1 MFKRR
6 NVLLLFVCVSLFGCS
21 AEKSASFP
29 KQQAGEAAAVDGVAQ
44 HRGDARK
51 GADREPAGGNRV
63 AAPAADGK
71 PAPAPAADKPAP
83 RKIIYTGLVDLI
95 VDDFDKGEQQLRQ
108 LVEDNGGYVDNS
120 DIYNQP
126 GAPRSGTWTIRVPTK
141 NFDAFLGAVV
151 KFGEVR
157 KRTTNSQDVTDA
169 YYDSAA
175 RLKADE
181 AEEKSL
187 LALLEKTQGKVE
199 DILRV
204 REQLRTVRGQIE
216 QRKSQLQRWDKDVDM
231 ATVTVKLLDRRDYT
245 PPVLPDFGGTVGRT
259 FEGSINALV
268 VFGKAIVL
276 TVVALAPWVV
286 VLGLLAAP
294 GFVLWRRRRAASAH
308 LREATLVAEEA
319 HEPNEGAAP

>member
-1 MFKRR
+1 MIQHRDI
-6 NVLLLFVCVSLFGCS
+6 LLLLVCLSLFGCS
-21 AEKSASFP
+21 AEQRGSPMTEVAAP
-29 KQQAGEAAAVDGVAQ
+29 QAAGEAQ
-44 HRGDARK
+44 HRADAVKGRDRK
-51 GADREPAGGNRV
+51 PDGANP
-63 AAPAADGK
+63 AAPAADK
-71 PAPAPAADKPAP
+71 AAP
-83 RKIIYTGLVDLI
+83 RKIIYTGIVDLI
-95 VDDFDKGEQQLRQ
+95 VEDFDKSEQEMRQ
-108 LVEDNGGYVDNS
+108 LVAENGGYVDSS

-126 GAPRSGTWTIRVPTK
+126 GAPRSGTWTVRVPTK
-141 NFDAFLGAVV
+141 NFEAFLQALV

-181 AEEKSL
+181 TEEKSL

-216 QRKSQLQRWDKDVDM
+216 QRKSQLQRWDKDVDL
-231 ATVTVKLLDRRDYT
+231 ATVTVKLLDRRDYK

-259 FEGSINALV
+259 FEGSINAMV
-268 VFGKAIVL
+268 IFGKAIVL
-276 TVVALAPWVV
+276 TVVALAPWVA

-294 GFVLWRRRRAASAH
+294 GFVIWRRRRAAAAAR
-308 LREATLVAEEA
+308 LPEAELVAD
-319 HEPNEGAAP
+319 EGGETNGGATS